1 MMHEST
7 VTPMMQG
14 LSTSSNNGDD
24 WDPVVDRNIMLE
36 KNRELKKSKYI
47 HSTLVDGTGII
58 IQFINSQ
65 GAFAQG
71 AGEVFGGVRINLSD
85 PEKVPNYIDKYES
98 TIRSHARIQL
108 EEHLNRANHPG
119 GLHETLSDED
129 FGLTIAWGTLSSI
142 GRKASPSSRG
152 EGPVWYGIYPTL
164 IEPINVSRD
173 PSQPQD
179 WTHVLNCYVNLAN
192 KQGRRSYLRQLPPPN
207 NENKDP
213 GKVATKRQNQDRDNT
228 PSFRGGRGGY
238 ANQGFVKR
246 PRQKDERDPIDEKE
260 RVVEIIE
267 TTIEKYNQKHAP
279 ERMFPG
285 LPTSAGDP
293 SPKWEKKG
301 LPEFPDY

>member
-1 MMHEST
+1 
-7 VTPMMQG
+7 MMQG
-14 LSTSSNNGDD
+14 LSTSSNNGDE
-24 WDPVVDRNIMLE
+24 WDPVVDRNIMME

-152 EGPVWYGIYPTL
+152 EGPIWYGIYPTL

-173 PSQPQD
+173 PSQQQD
-179 WTHVLNCYVNLAN
+179 WTHVLNCYVNLATN
-192 KQGRRSYLRQLPPPN
+192 KEDAVISVSCHLLTTKTKTQARWPPSDKTKIEITLHRSEEVEEDTPTKVSSNAHARR
-207 NENKDP
+207 
-213 GKVATKRQNQDRDNT
+213 T
-228 PSFRGGRGGY
+228 RGTRLTRRRGSSRSS
-238 ANQGFVKR
+238 R
-246 PRQKDERDPIDEKE
+246 PRSRSTTRSMPRSACFQVCRLQP
-260 RVVEIIE
+260 EIRLRNGKRE
-267 TTIEKYNQKHAP
+267 VYLNSRTT
-279 ERMFPG
+279 
-285 LPTSAGDP
+285 
-293 SPKWEKKG
+293 KK
-301 LPEFPDY
+301 